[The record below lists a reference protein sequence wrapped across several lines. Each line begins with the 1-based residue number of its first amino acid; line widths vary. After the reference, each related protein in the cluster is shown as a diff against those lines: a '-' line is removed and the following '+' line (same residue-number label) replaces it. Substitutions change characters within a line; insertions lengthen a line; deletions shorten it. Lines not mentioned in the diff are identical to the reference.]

1 MRKSQAILEV
11 TLIFI
16 VGLFLFFGIMGI
28 WMWGDNQIAKR
39 QPPYNDTRVMA
50 GTVNPLAPE
59 DDPLLE
65 GNKPIFWPLTESV
78 HYVSSDYDYEY
89 ESTYEIEELSEQDV
103 FGLQK

>member
-39 QPPYNDTRVMA
+39 QPEYNKTRVEA
-50 GTVNPLAPE
+50 GSLA
-59 DDPLLE
+59 LTN
-65 GNKPIFWPLTESV
+65 NKSVVWPV
-78 HYVSSDYDYEY
+78 YEP
-89 ESTYEIEELSEQDV
+89 EELSEQDV
-103 FGLQK
+103 FGVQK

>member
-39 QPPYNDTRVMA
+39 QPEYNKTRVEA
-50 GTVNPLAPE
+50 GSLTLTN
-59 DDPLLE
+59 D
-65 GNKPIFWPLTESV
+65 KPIVWPV
-78 HYVSSDYDYEY
+78 YEP
-89 ESTYEIEELSEQDV
+89 EELSEQDV
-103 FGLQK
+103 FGVQRK